1 MCISSF
7 LSGTSVLRPRTDG
20 VPLFIAVSNR
30 VQPLDRLLLEA
41 NNFGIPVP
49 GYFDVLVKA
58 RYVLPENLRASVLK
72 AVLNESLEYKNK
84 NVSAYNEA
92 VP

>member
-1 MCISSF
+1 M
-7 LSGTSVLRPRTDG
+7 
-20 VPLFIAVSNR
+20 

-49 GYFDVLVKA
+49 GYFNVLVKA
-58 RYVLPENLRASVLK
+58 RYELPENLWAIVLK
-72 AVLNESLEYKNK
+72 PLKNDSLEYKNK